1 MDERRGGVGDRR
13 VSNWHAA
20 THPLP
25 PSPDEA
31 LALALCVE
39 TIRTVLSKDDGME
52 MYPETLRTW
61 VDSIALAV
69 ATLDQML
76 NG

>member
-1 MDERRGGVGDRR
+1 MCPSSRVRTGIPWDRKSMA
-13 VSNWHAA
+13 VSSKNCPR
-20 THPLP
+20 TQFTK
-25 PSPDEA
+25 
-31 LALALCVE
+31 

-69 ATLDQML
+69 ATLDQTIS
-76 NG
+76 G